1 MRVLRA
7 WTAQWQYTM
16 GRVDALPGYHVS
28 TRVWELHIRDAGYN
42 LREEWP
48 VCRILWLLKHLGVAI
63 TESGLQLIGIR
74 IVDKLAT
81 SLVKVKVRVTCLMSQ
96 SLMVPLLELYTKRLH
111 SLGWNSEAV
120 MTSVS
125 SSMLAGLM
133 STMLNDWSVIS
144 MCHKLILRS
153 SAER

>member
-1 MRVLRA
+1 
-7 WTAQWQYTM
+7 
-16 GRVDALPGYHVS
+16 
-28 TRVWELHIRDAGYN
+28 
-42 LREEWP
+42 
-48 VCRILWLLKHLGVAI
+48 
-63 TESGLQLIGIR
+63 
-74 IVDKLAT
+74 
-81 SLVKVKVRVTCLMSQ
+81 
-96 SLMVPLLELYTKRLH
+96 MVPLLELYTKRLH

-153 SAER
+153 SADKYVSWSELTEMELMW